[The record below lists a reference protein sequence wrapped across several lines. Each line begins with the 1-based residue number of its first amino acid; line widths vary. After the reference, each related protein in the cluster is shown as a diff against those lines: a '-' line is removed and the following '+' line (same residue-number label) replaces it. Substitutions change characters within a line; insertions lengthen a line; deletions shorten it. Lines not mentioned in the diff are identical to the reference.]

1 MCASQT
7 RAVIFDLD
15 GVLIRS
21 ADCHRR
27 AFERVFEGLGIHGF
41 EYAPYAGWRTPE
53 VIEDV
58 LRSRGRAVDSE
69 VVACSAREKSRLAR
83 ESIEQTRPLDP
94 YCGAVLAKLGA
105 AYPLALASS
114 GSRASVDAFFKL
126 SGSRSLFRSILC
138 GDDVRNAK
146 PDPEIY
152 TRSARELGLD
162 PSECLVVED
171 AAAGIEAARAAGA
184 QAVGIAG
191 TSPAR
196 DLERAGAACVLP
208 DLGALSG
215 MLKGR
220 RPDPSQWTAIIPAAG
235 RGTRLGFHR
244 PKILF
249 PVAGRMIL
257 DWLLDFLEPNCASLV
272 FVVSPEGAS
281 EIAAELAERVPGRFE
296 VVVQHNPTGMGDAVA
311 LAVPSV
317 RTRHAAIVWG
327 DQVAL
332 RRDSVDTCLALHEGP
347 LGADITCPTVLRAKP
362 YIHFE
367 RDDQGRIV
375 ALRQAREGDAM
386 PETGESD
393 TGFFCFRTERL
404 AELLEAMRA
413 DGAGMGSGTREFNF
427 LPVVPR
433 AALDEGGSRV
443 LTPRH
448 MRVEE
453 TVGINSAGDAAQVEE
468 FLRRSD
474 GCRV

>member
-1 MCASQT
+1 MFATQI

-27 AFERVFEGLGIHGF
+27 AFELVFQKFGIDDF
-41 EYAPYAGWRTPE
+41 EYAPYAGWRTAE
-53 VIEDV
+53 VVEHV
-58 LRSRGRAVDSE
+58 LRSRGRTVDSE
-69 VVACSAREKSRLAR
+69 TIASAAREKSLLAR
-83 ESIEQTRPLDP
+83 ETIERAKPLDP
-94 YCGAVLAKLGA
+94 DYGAVLAKLGA

-114 GSRASVDAFFKL
+114 GSRASVDAFLKL
-126 SGSRSLFRSILC
+126 SGSRSLFRSILS
-138 GDDVRNAK
+138 GDDVVNAK

-152 TRSARELGLD
+152 TRSARQLGLD

-191 TSPAR
+191 TSPAQ
-196 DLERAGAACVLP
+196 DLERAGAAAVLP
-208 DLGALSG
+208 DLGALPGLLRAGHSDSS
-215 MLKGR
+215 L
-220 RPDPSQWTAIIPAAG
+220 WTAVIPAAG
-235 RGTRLGFHR
+235 RGSRLGFHR

-249 PVAGRMIL
+249 PVAGRLIL
-257 DWLLDFLEPNCASLV
+257 DWLLDFLEPNCASLI

-281 EIAAELAERVPGRFE
+281 EIVSELELRIPGRFE
-296 VVVQHNPTGMGDAVA
+296 VVLQHNPTGMGAAVGLA
-311 LAVPSV
+311 LPSV
-317 RTRHAAIVWG
+317 RTPHAAIVWG

-332 RRDSVDTCLALHEGP
+332 CRDSVETCLALHEGP
-347 LGADITCPTVLRAKP
+347 LSPDITCPTVLRAKP

-367 RDDQGRIV
+367 RDSQGRIT

-393 TGFFCFRTERL
+393 TGFFCFRAERL
-404 AELLEAMRA
+404 SELLQAMRA
-413 DGAGMGSGTREFNF
+413 DGAGLGGSTREFNM

-433 AALDEGGSRV
+433 AALADDTCV

-448 MRVEE
+448 MRIEE
-453 TVGINSAGDAAQVEE
+453 TVGINSAGDATQVEE
-468 FLRRSD
+468 FLRRFD
-474 GCRV
+474 GCKV